1 MPRGITRARAPA
13 VPSLYGYPRRAAVC
27 SMPGAI
33 GWAPALLPSRGGV
46 IAHPKVQSRNSD
58 SARCDWEIEEV
69 AEAALLPVA
78 STLRSGKLDRP
89 VKYKRFHRSNIFG
102 HTGWVVGWVN

>member
-1 MPRGITRARAPA
+1 
-13 VPSLYGYPRRAAVC
+13 
-27 SMPGAI
+27 MPGAI

-69 AEAALLPVA
+69 AEVALLPVA
-78 STLRSGKLDRP
+78 PTLRSGKLDRP
-89 VKYKRFHRSNIFG
+89 VKYRRFRRSNILAIRG
-102 HTGWVVGWVN
+102 HSSPQKRGDLYTQLRLHIEGSLRVKG

>member
-1 MPRGITRARAPA
+1 
-13 VPSLYGYPRRAAVC
+13 
-27 SMPGAI
+27 MPGAI

-89 VKYKRFHRSNIFG
+89 VKYRRFRRSNILAIRDALRAG
-102 HTGWVVGWVN
+102 SARCVSLQARQCPSTSVRKRTKLASG